1 MWLQCIKLSR
11 WLRDIV
17 PLILWMALI
26 FGLSAQSRLIKIH
39 RPLEAEIFYKTA
51 HMIFYAI
58 LAWLWWRAIAPRRQ
72 VTWFILV
79 VAFLL
84 TLMYGLSDEFHQ
96 WFVPSRHSRVTDV
109 LFDGS
114 GALIMLLL
122 LRCVAWLRNFPE
134 NLPSFRF
141 HKLSLP

>member
-1 MWLQCIKLSR
+1 MWLQLEKLPR

-17 PLILWMALI
+17 PLILWMVLI

-39 RPLEAEIFYKTA
+39 HPLEAEIFYKTA
-51 HMIFYAI
+51 HVLFYAT

-72 VTWFILV
+72 VTWFILAT
-79 VAFLL
+79 AFLL
-84 TLMYGLSDEFHQ
+84 TVLYGLSDELHQ
-96 WFVPSRHSRVTDV
+96 WFVSSRHGRATDV

-114 GALIMLLL
+114 GALIILLL
-122 LRCVAWLRNFPE
+122 LRFVAWLRNFPE

-141 HKLSLP
+141 HRLSLL